1 MSRKVEIDKDIILMI
16 SSSYYDLPRKTK
28 KQEHK
33 RIAKEITNALN
44 EYIRVHNLKDLESL
58 KQEIL

>member
-1 MSRKVEIDKDIILMI
+1 MSKKVEIDKDIILMI

-44 EYIRVHNLKDLESL
+44 EYIRVHSL
-58 KQEIL
+58 KVKH